1 MDSEWPHGA
10 HLRMGFDEDGE
21 LSVSPFHSS
30 LGGMHWVVTTSA
42 TGSSIF
48 LNGHLVAND
57 LVFASNTGPQ

>member
-30 LGGMHWVVTTSA
+30 LGGMHWVVTTMI
-42 TGSSIF
+42 T
-48 LNGHLVAND
+48 VD
-57 LVFASNTGPQ
+57 Y